1 VERPNVYDDG
11 AENRQAERNEATDQE
26 KQAAN
31 NLEAA
36 DDVNVAA
43 GKKGVQIFAGHT
55 LRERRHRKE
64 MQERIRTK
72 DNENEPEKNA
82 GDNGENSHDG
92 DGKLI

>member
-1 VERPNVYDDG
+1 MFTMMAQRIVRPSG
-11 AENRQAERNEATDQE
+11 TKRPIKRS
-26 KQAAN
+26 KPPN